1 LVLIGKITFNA
12 NDREIGQMNFE
23 YTIDNEAI
31 KNRPQIDSGK
41 NIRQLDGLWLIKLAN
56 GSL

>member
-1 LVLIGKITFNA
+1 FYA
-12 NDREIGQMNFE
+12 NDKEIGQMNFE

-41 NIRQLDGLWLIKLAN
+41 NIRQLDGLWLMKLAD